1 MSNKENKE
9 ISVSEMRDKQTV
21 LFKDKIRDY
30 FARPRL
36 YDLGVQIS
44 SHYISGIQVLP
55 KEGKTRRHFVLPLEG
70 GTINPSFN
78 KKNITNSELLE
89 NKIKEGLKKIHI
101 SAHNIVFLLPELS
114 QKAFIFNFDSFP
126 SSQQEREHLIRF
138 RANKQMPLLPDDIRL
153 SFDIRKSNRSKK
165 ILTTIVRSSVI
176 KEYENLFGK
185 LHLKVRVVG
194 IPSLSVSN
202 LLNKE
207 SEKDI
212 MFINVEEDSFSLV
225 VNIDSEIALYRQKPF
240 GANHNN
246 HNSEAQKIRHIVQ
259 EVKNTINFIE
269 DRDKRRIS
277 CIIIRLGLL
286 DREEEIF
293 VGLKEKLHYPLK
305 KIESYLD
312 FNIPLKEKEI
322 LSPLIG
328 QLL

>member
-1 MSNKENKE
+1 
-9 ISVSEMRDKQTV
+9 MRDKQTV

-114 QKAFIFNFDSFP
+114 QKTFIFNFDSFP

-165 ILTTIVRSSVI
+165 NSYNDCQIFCDKRIRKFI
-176 KEYENLFGK
+176 WQA
-185 LHLKVRVVG
+185 
-194 IPSLSVSN
+194 PS
-202 LLNKE
+202 E
-207 SEKDI
+207 SESSWDSVPEC
-212 MFINVEEDSFSLV
+212 VEF
-225 VNIDSEIALYRQKPF
+225 A
-240 GANHNN
+240 
-246 HNSEAQKIRHIVQ
+246 
-259 EVKNTINFIE
+259 
-269 DRDKRRIS
+269 
-277 CIIIRLGLL
+277 
-286 DREEEIF
+286 
-293 VGLKEKLHYPLK
+293 
-305 KIESYLD
+305 
-312 FNIPLKEKEI
+312 
-322 LSPLIG
+322 
-328 QLL
+328 

>member
-1 MSNKENKE
+1 
-9 ISVSEMRDKQTV
+9 MRDKQAV
-21 LFKDKIRDY
+21 LFKEKIRDY
-30 FARPRL
+30 FVRPRL

-55 KEGKTRRHFVLPLEG
+55 KEGKIKSHFVLPLEG

-78 KKNITNSELLE
+78 KKNIINSELLE
-89 NKIKEGLKKIHI
+89 NKIKEGLKKINI
-101 SAHNIVFLLPELS
+101 SAHNIIFLLPEMS
-114 QKAFIFNFDSFP
+114 QKAFIFNYDSFP
-126 SSQQEREHLIRF
+126 SSQQEREYLIRF
-138 RANKQMPLLPDDIRL
+138 KVNKQMPLLPDDIKL
-153 SFDIRKSNRSKK
+153 SFDIRKSNSSKK
-165 ILTTIVRSSVI
+165 ILATIARSCVI
-176 KEYENLFGK
+176 KEYENLFVK

-207 SEKDI
+207 SEKDV
-212 MFINVEEDSFSLV
+212 MFISVEEDSFSLV
-225 VNIDSEIALYRQKPF
+225 VNIDSEIVLYRQKPF
-240 GANHNN
+240 GASVNN
-246 HNSEAQKIRHIVQ
+246 HNSEVQKISHIVQ
-259 EVKNTINFIE
+259 EVKNTVNFIE
-269 DRDKRRIS
+269 DRDKKRIG

-286 DREEEIF
+286 GKREEMF